1 MNLQKQ
7 KCRIWMPVAM
17 AIFSINI
24 ISAQDELLQIRPFGS
39 NPGNLKLM
47 FYDPGN
53 ITEKS
58 PLVVVLHGCT
68 QMAKSCAEQ
77 SGWNKLAKLHQ
88 FYVLY
93 PEQIVLNNPENCFN
107 WYRSAD
113 QSRDKGE
120 PASIMQMIT
129 HLKKNKSIDTTRI
142 YVIGLSAG
150 GAMSSI
156 MMAVFPEVFDKG
168 GVMAGGPYKAAESVM
183 KAGPS
188 MMGMISK
195 SPEEWGNL
203 VRKENPNYKGPYPEL
218 VIFHGG
224 IDPIVITNNSNQLIK
239 QWVDIHQTDYEED
252 DHYVKFENN
261 EDIEVTIYKNK
272 QKQEV
277 VRYYRINGI
286 GHALPLDT
294 GNCTTQGGKTG
305 MFAINKGFHSTFW
318 AAHFFGLIKQ
328 PYQITGETVVK
339 PESSGLT
346 YSVPFHEGSTYYWN
360 MAAGMW
366 ITNGKQ
372 THSITT
378 DVDQQSGYIEVT
390 ETNANGCR
398 LEPCKLWV
406 EVKK

>member
-1 MNLQKQ
+1 MQSQ
-7 KCRIWMPVAM
+7 E
-17 AIFSINI
+17 
-24 ISAQDELLQIRPFGS
+24 DLLQIRPFGT
-39 NPGNLKLM
+39 NPGNLKLL

-53 ITEKS
+53 ITEKA

-129 HLKKNKSIDTTRI
+129 HLKKNKNIDSTRVYI
-142 YVIGLSAG
+142 IGLSAG

-168 GVMAGGPYKAAESVM
+168 GVMAGGPYKAAESVL

-188 MMGMISK
+188 MLGLISK

-203 VRKENPNYKGPYPEL
+203 VRQENPKYKGTYPEL

-224 IDPIVITNNSNQLIK
+224 IDPIVNTNNSNQLIK

-252 DHYVKFENN
+252 EHYARFENN
-261 EDIEVTIYKNK
+261 EDIEATIYKNM
-272 QKQEV
+272 QQQEV
-277 VRYYRINGI
+277 VRYYRIKGI

-294 GNCTTQGGKTG
+294 GNCATQGGKTG

-318 AAHFFGLIKQ
+318 AAHFFGLIKF
-328 PYQITGETVVK
+328 PYQITGEKIVK
-339 PESSGLT
+339 AKSVGLT
-346 YSVPFHEGSTYYWN
+346 YSVPFHDGSTYLWN
-360 MAAGMW
+360 MPAGMW
-366 ITNGKQ
+366 ISAGKH

-378 DVDQQSGYIEVT
+378 NVDYQSGYIEVT
-390 ETNANGCR
+390 ETNQFGCR
-398 LEPCKLWV
+398 LESVRLWID
-406 EVKK
+406 VKE